1 MQQLVIYI
9 PDLAK
14 ALATSDAAIRTHIS
28 RRSWPRAIPTPIR
41 IGRRWAWRKQD
52 VESWLA
58 SLAGEAQPLRKPG
71 RPRKQEQ
78 IERK

>member
-14 ALATSDAAIRTHIS
+14 ALATSEAAIRTHIS
-28 RRSWPRAIPTPIR
+28 RRSWPRAIPVPIR
-41 IGRRWAWRKQD
+41 IGIKWAWRKND

-58 SLAGEAQPLRKPG
+58 SLAGEAQPGKPG
-71 RPRKQEQ
+71 RPRKEEQ
-78 IERK
+78 RRK